1 MYTPFSDKL
10 YYSAINYYPSTTN
23 HTTYSYQYMLINIGV
38 NVISG
43 KKLTFTGSGEIP
55 LPIPTPLYPTF
66 NLLFTIHLLIWC

>member
-43 KKLTFTGSGEIP
+43 KKLTNWEWGN
-55 LPIPTPLYPTF
+55 PTANSYSTLSDF
-66 NLLFTIHLLIWC
+66 

>member
-23 HTTYSYQYMLINIGV
+23 HTTYSYQYMLIDIGV

-43 KKLTFTGSGEIP
+43 KKLT
-55 LPIPTPLYPTF
+55 
-66 NLLFTIHLLIWC
+66 